1 MDDYYKE
8 MEMIMTRADIEE
20 DVETTMARFLAGLN
34 KEIADR
40 VDLQQ
45 YGDLEEMVHI
55 AVKVEKQL
63 QGRGTARYV
72 SKPYFNSNSTW
83 KRDGKNDFKGEN
95 KGTYDIARGKVES
108 TSKVMRTRLI

>member
-1 MDDYYKE
+1 MRKRFVPKHFHRELVQKLQVLRQGSRSVDDYYKE

-20 DVETTMARFLAGLN
+20 DVETTMAHFLASLN
-34 KEIADR
+34 NEIADR

-83 KRDGKNDFKGEN
+83 KRDGKSD
-95 KGTYDIARGKVES
+95 
-108 TSKVMRTRLI
+108 